1 MPGVINTTQ
10 TFADGDQV
18 TSTKL
23 TNITAGSSFTADAIT
38 GNTLAVDTGK
48 LKVNSIGSSQLATG
62 AVTTTALADLNVTE
76 GKLAAGAVTVN
87 KISDGQ
93 VTEAKLGAGAVTGAK
108 LSGAQTGVAPV
119 FGARAW
125 VRFNGNKNAAGSV
138 DSGNTARQLL
148 GSGNVASVTKTQT
161 GYYTVA
167 FTTALPSAN
176 YVAVGM
182 RAYESGD
189 AQPVII
195 QGDSTTPQTASEFKF
210 YAAGTITFGP
220 ANSSDIQLVFFG

>member
-119 FGARAW
+119 YGARAW

-138 DSGNTARQLL
+138 DSSNTARQLL
-148 GSGNVASVTKTQT
+148 GSGNVTSVTKNGNGT
-161 GYYTVA
+161 YTVD
-167 FTTALPSAN
+167 FDIDLPSAN
-176 YVAVGM
+176 YVCVGS
-182 RAYESGD
+182 RAYD
-189 AQPVII
+189 F
-195 QGDSTTPQTASEFKF
+195 GDSSSVTVQANSANPQTAGSFQF
-210 YAAGTITFGP
+210 YCLNYLSGAQ
-220 ANSSDIQLVFFG
+220 NSNDVQLVFFG